1 MIRDIT
7 IGQYYGTD
15 SVIHKLDPRVK
26 LMATFVFIIS
36 LFIKRSVLTYA
47 VATLFL
53 VIVIMLSKVPVKY
66 IVKGLKP
73 IFILL
78 VFTCVMN
85 LFFTRG
91 GTILLDKKPFVI
103 TTEGLKSASFLGVR
117 LIELV
122 IGSSILT
129 YTTKPAQLTD
139 GIEKGFKFLNAFK
152 VPVHEFAM
160 MMSIALRFIPIL
172 TEELDRIMKAQE
184 ARCATFNEGNVI
196 KRAKAMAPILITLT
210 IRLAEAILME
220 SSLSFLGMGV
230 QPPGASW
237 GNMLHDAQSVSVLSR
252 RPWIWMP
259 PGIAILATVLS
270 INFLGDGL
278 RSALDPKV
286 K

>member
-196 KRAKAMAPILITLT
+196 KRAKAMAPILIPLFVAAIKRANDLALAMEARCYQGGEGRTKLYPLKYT
-210 IRLAEAILME
+210 ASDRIGYLVLLIYFVGMIGIRIMIARYKI
-220 SSLSFLGMGV
+220 
-230 QPPGASW
+230 
-237 GNMLHDAQSVSVLSR
+237 
-252 RPWIWMP
+252 
-259 PGIAILATVLS
+259 GI
-270 INFLGDGL
+270 
-278 RSALDPKV
+278 
-286 K
+286 

>member
-53 VIVIMLSKVPVKY
+53 IIVIMLSKVPVKY

-78 VFTCVMN
+78 VFTCMMN

-91 GTILLDKKPFVI
+91 GTILLDKKPFII

-196 KRAKAMAPILITLT
+196 KRAKAMAPILIPLFVAAIKRANDLALAMEARCYQGGEGRTKLYPLKYT
-210 IRLAEAILME
+210 VSDRIGYLVLLIYFVGMIGIRIM
-220 SSLSFLGMGV
+220 
-230 QPPGASW
+230 
-237 GNMLHDAQSVSVLSR
+237 
-252 RPWIWMP
+252 I
-259 PGIAILATVLS
+259 GI
-270 INFLGDGL
+270 
-278 RSALDPKV
+278 R
-286 K
+286 